1 MADINNKVP
10 GDDEIR
16 QAIEL
21 LFFAYRDF
29 VADPDKVLAGY
40 GGPNGSLG
48 RAHHRVIH
56 FVGRNPG
63 MTVAEL
69 LSILQITKQSL
80 ARVLRQLIDEGF
92 IEQERGPEDAR
103 QRLLYLTPKGVAFET
118 ALSDPQRARFRRV
131 FERAGPEASLSFR
144 RLLLDLINEDER
156 EQVLALV
163 GRRPESGL

>member
-1 MADINNKVP
+1 MADINNAAA
-10 GDDEIR
+10 DDEVQ

-29 VADPDKVLAGY
+29 VADPDKVLARYESPGA
-40 GGPNGSLG
+40 SLG

-92 IEQERGPEDAR
+92 VVQKRGREDAR
-103 QRLLYLTPKGVAFET
+103 QRLLYLTPKGAAFET
-118 ALSDPQRARFRRV
+118 ALSDPQRARFRRA
-131 FERAGPEASLSFR
+131 FEAAGPEAARAFR
-144 RLLLDLINEDER
+144 HLLLHLINEDER
-156 EQVLALV
+156 ERVLALI
-163 GRRPESGL
+163 GKAPQNAT

>member
-1 MADINNKVP
+1 MTDINKFP
-10 GDDEIR
+10 TDDEIR

-29 VADPDKVLAGY
+29 VGDPDKVLADY
-40 GGPNGSLG
+40 ESPSASLG

-103 QRLLYLTPKGVAFET
+103 QRLLYLTAKGEAFET
-118 ALSDPQRARFRRV
+118 ALSNPQRARFHRV
-131 FERAGPEASLSFR
+131 FEKAGPEAAKSFR
-144 RLLLDLINEDER
+144 KLLLDMINDDER

-163 GRRPESGL
+163 AKKPHAVR

>member
-1 MADINNKVP
+1 MADINNKFP
-10 GDDEIR
+10 SDDEIR

-29 VADPDKVLAGY
+29 VSDPDKVLADY
-40 GGPNGSLG
+40 ESPKGSLG

-69 LSILQITKQSL
+69 LEILQITKQSL

-92 IEQERGPEDAR
+92 VAQERGPEDAR
-103 QRLLYLTPKGVAFET
+103 QRLLFLTDKGTAFET
-118 ALSDPQRARFRRV
+118 ALSNPQRARFRRL
-131 FERAGPEASLSFR
+131 FEKAGPEAARTFQA
-144 RLLLDLINEDER
+144 LLFDLINEDER
-156 EQVLALV
+156 DQVLTLI
-163 GRRPESGL
+163 GQGK

>member
-1 MADINNKVP
+1 MADINNKFP
-10 GDDEIR
+10 TDDEIR

-29 VADPDKVLAGY
+29 VADPDKVLSDYAG
-40 GGPNGSLG
+40 PAGSLG

-92 IEQERGPEDAR
+92 IAQERGPEDAR
-103 QRLLYLTPKGVAFET
+103 QRLLYLTEKGVGFET
-118 ALSDPQRARFRRV
+118 ALSNPQRARFRRL
-131 FERAGPEASLSFR
+131 FEKAGPEA
-144 RLLLDLINEDER
+144 
-156 EQVLALV
+156 
-163 GRRPESGL
+163 

>member
-1 MADINNKVP
+1 MADINNQHP
-10 GDDEIR
+10 DDEQIR
-16 QAIEL
+16 QAMEL

-29 VADPDKVLAGY
+29 VADPDKVLAAYESPGA
-40 GGPNGSLG
+40 SLG

-103 QRLLYLTPKGVAFET
+103 QRLLYLTDKGKAFEA
-118 ALSDPQRARFRRV
+118 ALSGPQRARFRRV
-131 FERAGPEASLSFR
+131 FGKAGPEASRSFLK
-144 RLLLDLINEDER
+144 LLLDLINEDER
-156 EQVLALV
+156 EQVLALIA
-163 GRRPESGL
+163 RNQAAR